1 MNKKHYDTNVY
12 VVYHRSANED
22 ECKPCFFKTKNWKD
36 KCTWSVADAFKTHDI
51 FEAERVA
58 NELNDE
64 AKKLG
69 HCLAGHIKFGRIS
82 VQEIKPM
89 PL

>member
-1 MNKKHYDTNVY
+1 MNKRHYDTGVY

-22 ECKPCFFKTKNWKD
+22 ENMPCFFKTKNWKD

-51 FEAERVA
+51 LEAERVA
-58 NELNDE
+58 NELN
-64 AKKLG
+64 AAASKLG

-82 VQEIKPM
+82 VQEIEPM
-89 PL
+89 SL